1 MWACV
6 TLFMT
11 ANLLKTLIAKLLSS
25 KFVRDSHTRK
35 MHDSLK
41 KVGVKIEWGVVL
53 LGVVWWG

>member
-1 MWACV
+1 
-6 TLFMT
+6 MT

-41 KVGVKIEWGVVL
+41 KVGDYIEWGVVL